1 MSIKIEDY
9 LEREYISD
17 YTGEDIIRDYYVKS
31 KVNDYRI
38 SVAYLGAIR
47 EDGEVF
53 IECSSGALIE
63 VNEVKYNKHD
73 YLQRIAD
80 KVSDIRWNFGS
91 CFISLTHDEVREDIT
106 HYNEV
111 DYDSTEDIIRQVIE
125 AIIELDEVKE

>member
-53 IECSSGALIE
+53 IEGSSGALIE

-73 YLQRIAD
+73 YLQQIAD
-80 KVSDIRWNFGS
+80 KVSDVRWNFGS
-91 CFISLTHDEVREDIT
+91 CFISLTYDEVREDIT

-125 AIIELDEVKE
+125 AIIELDKEKE